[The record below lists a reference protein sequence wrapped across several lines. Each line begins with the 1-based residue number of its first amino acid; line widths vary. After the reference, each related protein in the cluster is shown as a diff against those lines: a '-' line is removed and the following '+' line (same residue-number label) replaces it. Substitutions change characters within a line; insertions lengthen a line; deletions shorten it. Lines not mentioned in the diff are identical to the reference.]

1 MFHIVDTAWHDKLKF
16 NVRFFFSQIPIVLV
30 VSHHGAH
37 VWTTSQHW
45 RWIICR
51 LWLDIENSWALL
63 ISKAFALYGIQR
75 NIKIVCYLSKLGNLK
90 ITFKY
95 SPGYCC
101 GSSWKTQ
108 WEKRKLRW
116 FYNYWPMGSSYSSTS
131 RYSFS
136 FYLILCYDSC
146 FETWEIIFGPF
157 SDFVCY
163 FSYKNHQE
171 CLSFELLINIC
182 FFYMLVLENRVQILS
197 CWYFCVCLLFN
208 VYNTICGTSSTM
220 YCHLHGL
227 LIVR

>member
-1 MFHIVDTAWHDKLKF
+1 MLDFFQSNTYCVGSFTPWSTCLNHITALEV
-16 NVRFFFSQIPIVLV
+16 NNLSSLV
-30 VSHHGAH
+30 GYWKQLSFAYFK
-37 VWTTSQHW
+37 SLC
-45 RWIICR
+45 II
-51 LWLDIENSWALL
+51 WNSEKYQNCLL
-63 ISKAFALYGIQR
+63 A
-75 NIKIVCYLSKLGNLK
+75 SKLGNFK

-116 FYNYWPMGSSYSSTS
+116 FYNYRPMGSSYSSTS

-171 CLSFELLINIC
+171 CLSFELLVNIC
-182 FFYMLVLENRVQILS
+182 FFYMLVLENRVQILP